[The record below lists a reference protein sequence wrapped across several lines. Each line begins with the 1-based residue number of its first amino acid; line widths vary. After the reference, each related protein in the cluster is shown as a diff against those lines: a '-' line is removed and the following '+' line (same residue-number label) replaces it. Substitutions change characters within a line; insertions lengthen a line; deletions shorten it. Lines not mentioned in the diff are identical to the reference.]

1 MKFLPAQFFYFLRQR
16 PGQLR
21 LLSLARFLLL
31 LAALVTLFSVA
42 FHFIMAREGQSHSW
56 VTGFYWVLT
65 VMTTLGFGDIT
76 FHSDLGR
83 IFSSVVLLSGVMF
96 LLILLPFTFME
107 FFYEPWMRC
116 V

>member
-1 MKFLPAQFFYFLRQR
+1 M
-16 PGQLR
+16 
-21 LLSLARFLLL
+21 
-31 LAALVTLFSVA
+31 A

-76 FHSDLGR
+76 LHSDLGR

-96 LLILLPFTFME
+96 LSLIHI
-107 FFYEPWMRC
+107 
-116 V
+116 